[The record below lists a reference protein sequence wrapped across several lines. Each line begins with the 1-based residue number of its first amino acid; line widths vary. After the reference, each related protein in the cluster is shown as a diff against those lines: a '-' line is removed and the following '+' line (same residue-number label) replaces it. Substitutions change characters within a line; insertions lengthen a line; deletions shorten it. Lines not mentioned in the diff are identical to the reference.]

1 MPRNIEEALD
11 DPNWKS
17 AVLEEF
23 NALKK
28 NGTWEIVDLPYDKKE
43 VGCKWVFTIK
53 CKADGTVERYK
64 ARLVAKG
71 FTQTYGVDY
80 QETFAPVAKLNSIR
94 ILLSL
99 AANFNWPLYQLD
111 AKNAF
116 LNGELEEEVFMSL
129 LQDLRKALKEI
140 KCAD

>member
-11 DPNWKS
+11 DPNWIL
-17 AVLEEF
+17 AVLEEL
-23 NALKK
+23 NALNK
-28 NGTWEIVDLPYDKKE
+28 NETWEIVNLPHDKRQ

-53 CKADGTVERYK
+53 CKADGSVERYK

-80 QETFAPVAKLNSIR
+80 QETFAPVAKLNSVR

-99 AANFNWPLYQLD
+99 AANFNWPLHQLD
-111 AKNAF
+111 VKNAS
-116 LNGELEEEVFMSL
+116 LDGKLEEEVFESSPW
-129 LQDLRKALKEI
+129 I
-140 KCAD
+140 